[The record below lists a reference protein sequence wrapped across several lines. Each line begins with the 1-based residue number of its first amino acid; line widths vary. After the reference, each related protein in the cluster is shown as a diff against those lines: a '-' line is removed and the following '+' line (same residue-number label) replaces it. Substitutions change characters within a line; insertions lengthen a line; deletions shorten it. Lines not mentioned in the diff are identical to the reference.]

1 MLFFMRLCV
10 KNMFIFTHDYHSV
23 FGVFF
28 VFRQLL
34 PSADC
39 AVWSVLSDAIVLV
52 WFIAFGAIVVCN
64 CSQHLFI
71 DSTYRV
77 FSCARVKQKSVLV
90 DGYWTLEVNDNH
102 IYQRNFG
109 LGNFQSK
116 CIHKTHVDNENE
128 EEGTHPHTFTK
139 KNTPPKMYDTNA
151 SNVYLTRTYY

>member
-10 KNMFIFTHDYHSV
+10 TKCVSFHSRPSFILW
-23 FGVFF
+23 VFF
-28 VFRQLL
+28 VFQQLL
-34 PSADC
+34 PSTDY
-39 AVWSVLSDAIVLV
+39 AVLSVLSDAIVLV
-52 WFIAFGAIVVCN
+52 FVISFGAIVVCN

-77 FSCARVKQKSVLV
+77 FVLRTRKTKIGPGWRQLKS
-90 DGYWTLEVNDNH
+90 LEVNDNH
-102 IYQRNFG
+102 IYQRKFG

-128 EEGTHPHTFTK
+128 EEGTHPHTFK
-139 KNTPPKMYDTNA
+139 KKAPPKMYDMNA